1 MISTQIKSFFI
12 RQAEPDDVPLILAF
26 IKDLAAYEKLSHEVV
41 ATEVLLEE
49 TLFGERRTAEVL
61 IGEYQGIPAAFALF
75 FHNFSTFLG
84 RPGIYLE
91 DLFVKPSFRGKGLG
105 KCMLT
110 YLGHLARKRGC
121 GRLEWWVLDWN
132 TPAIDFYKSMEAVP
146 MDEWTVFRVTG
157 DSLDKLSREFQRT
170 EDRGRRTED
179 RGRKPENR
187 GR

>member
-1 MISTQIKSFFI
+1 MIPTKINSYFI
-12 RQAEPDDVPLILAF
+12 RQAEPDDVPLILSF
-26 IKDLAAYEKLSHEVV
+26 IKGLAEYEKLSHEVV
-41 ATEVLLEE
+41 ATEAVLKE

-61 IGEYQGIPAAFALF
+61 IGEYQGVPAVFALF

-110 YLGHLARKRGC
+110 YLGRLARERGC

-146 MDEWTVFRVTG
+146 MDEWTVFRITG
-157 DSLDKLSREFQRT
+157 ESLEKLSREFT
-170 EDRGRRTED
+170 SSG
-179 RGRKPENR
+179 
-187 GR
+187 